1 MLGLIFDGEPQDNF
15 EQILRIKIIN
25 GWSSFS
31 ALKQRTH

>member
-1 MLGLIFDGEPQDNF
+1 MLGLILDGEPHDNF

-31 ALKQRTH
+31 ALKQRSH

>member
-1 MLGLIFDGEPQDNF
+1 MLGLIFDGGPHDNF

-31 ALKQRTH
+31 ALKRRSH